1 MLVKNL
7 LKLKRF
13 ISNSLLSCSADVNVS
28 RQNLYFFSSIL
39 AKKGLKFVFIL
50 FLSSSILFFTFGCSK
65 KTPGGAKPVEVKV
78 AFWGAPEDIDIIK
91 SVVSKWQ
98 VNHPGIKVRLEH
110 TPYPGYLS
118 KILTR
123 IAGGAPPDILCAE
136 TNLFVSFFYKD
147 ILLDMSPFIQADP
160 DFTLDDFFPE
170 VIDRFSVDEKVYGIP
185 RDTAPFACVYY
196 NKKLFDEAGISYP
209 SDNWD
214 WYEFLD
220 KAQRLTKIED
230 GRVIQYGFYGW
241 AWENF
246 VYSNGGGIVDDVKSP
261 KRCFL
266 NTQKTIA
273 GIKFYVDLIHK
284 YKVAPAPL
292 DLGNLGLGAQQLF
305 MVKKLAMF
313 SSGIWETPILRRIK
327 DFDWDVA
334 MFPKGPGAVRGFGTG
349 GSAYSILKTTEHPKE
364 CWEVI
369 KCLAGREAQVMLAEA
384 GLAQP
389 AIKDIANGEHWAE
402 SSKKPLNKKMLN
414 EAVQYVTY
422 DPFHPRWREIRDLL
436 IGQEFDLVFNGSES
450 VEDAVNKI
458 APKIDDMLKKTQ

>member
-1 MLVKNL
+1 
-7 LKLKRF
+7 
-13 ISNSLLSCSADVNVS
+13 
-28 RQNLYFFSSIL
+28 
-39 AKKGLKFVFIL
+39 
-50 FLSSSILFFTFGCSK
+50 
-65 KTPGGAKPVEVKV
+65 
-78 AFWGAPEDIDIIK
+78 
-91 SVVSKWQ
+91 
-98 VNHPGIKVRLEH
+98 
-110 TPYPGYLS
+110 
-118 KILTR
+118 
-123 IAGGAPPDILCAE
+123 
-136 TNLFVSFFYKD
+136 
-147 ILLDMSPFIQADP
+147 
-160 DFTLDDFFPE
+160 
-170 VIDRFSVDEKVYGIP
+170 
-185 RDTAPFACVYY
+185 
-196 NKKLFDEAGISYP
+196 
-209 SDNWD
+209 
-214 WYEFLD
+214 
-220 KAQRLTKIED
+220 
-230 GRVIQYGFYGW
+230 
-241 AWENF
+241 
-246 VYSNGGGIVDDVKSP
+246 
-261 KRCFL
+261 L

-305 MVKKLAMF
+305 MVKKL
-313 SSGIWETPILRRIK
+313 
-327 DFDWDVA
+327 A

>member
-1 MLVKNL
+1 M
-7 LKLKRF
+7 
-13 ISNSLLSCSADVNVS
+13 
-28 RQNLYFFSSIL
+28 
-39 AKKGLKFVFIL
+39 
-50 FLSSSILFFTFGCSK
+50 
-65 KTPGGAKPVEVKV
+65 
-78 AFWGAPEDIDIIK
+78 
-91 SVVSKWQ
+91 
-98 VNHPGIKVRLEH
+98 RLEH

-436 IGQEFDLVFNGSES
+436 IGQEFDLVFIGSES

-458 APKIDDMLKKTQ
+458 EQYSVDGVMVGRAALGRPWFLGGKAVADGEEGAGARIKMALEHIGEFKRILGADIPFHVIKKHLGWYLKDFKGVRDLRMEVMKCESLEEMESLLMRTSHPGEI